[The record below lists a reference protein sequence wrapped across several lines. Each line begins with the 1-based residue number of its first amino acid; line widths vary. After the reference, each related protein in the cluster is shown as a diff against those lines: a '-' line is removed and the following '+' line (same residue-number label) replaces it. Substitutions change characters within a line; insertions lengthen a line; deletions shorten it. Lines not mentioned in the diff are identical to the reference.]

1 MIRVVLAVAVGAA
14 LLGAAVPA
22 VETVRVS
29 HADARVAGTLDR
41 VEAAARTLAERNDA
55 VRAPGGARRVLT
67 LHLPRGTWG
76 TSGVDHFAVRPHPLG
91 NRTVVRWRVDGG
103 ETTERRLDAVAIE
116 PTGDGFTRREGGR
129 LRVRLVLVDRGNHR
143 VVRLGPDGTGAT

>member
-14 LLGAAVPA
+14 LLAAAVPA

-29 HADARVAGTLDR
+29 HADARVAGALDR

-55 VRAPGGARRVLT
+55 VRGPGGARRVLT

-76 TSGVDHFAVRPHPLG
+76 TAGLEHFAVRSHPLG

-116 PTGDGFTRREGGR
+116 PTGDGFTRREGGL
-129 LRVRLVLVDRGNHR
+129 LRVRLVLLDRGEKR